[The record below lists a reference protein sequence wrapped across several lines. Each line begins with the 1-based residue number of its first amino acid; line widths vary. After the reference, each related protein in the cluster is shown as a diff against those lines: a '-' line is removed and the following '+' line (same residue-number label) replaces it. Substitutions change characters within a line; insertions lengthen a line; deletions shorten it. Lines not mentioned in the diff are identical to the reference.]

1 MVDDGCDEVVAM
13 FHVTGSL
20 LYVSGGGADGGEEEE
35 EEVITGYDDVF
46 TKLEKAKRWYESC
59 GLGRDYADRLVR

>member
-1 MVDDGCDEVVAM
+1 MPRAL

-20 LYVSGGGADGGEEEE
+20 LYVSGGGAEDGDGEEEE
-35 EEVITGYDDVF
+35 EEVVTGYDDVF
-46 TKLEKAKRWYESC
+46 TKLEKARRWYESC